1 MCSIINKWGI
11 FGCPA
16 FFIERFMLSNYSK
29 YIAKSRYARWIP
41 ELQRRENW
49 DETVARYIAF
59 FSKRIPEAEKE
70 ITKDLQRAILEMDVM
85 PSMRAMMFAG
95 PGLERDNC
103 AGYNCSY
110 LAIDD
115 PRAFDEAL
123 YILMCGTGV
132 GFSVERQFICKMPYV
147 AEVFYDTETTIK
159 VPDSKIGWATSFRQL
174 INLLYG
180 GLVPK
185 WDMSLVRPAG
195 TPLKTGGGRASGP
208 EQLIKLFN
216 FTINL
221 FKSAAGRKL
230 NSVECHDLM
239 CAIADIV
246 EVGGVRRAAMIS
258 LSNFSDDRM
267 RNAKNGQWWIE
278 NNPRRLANN
287 SVAYTET
294 PDVESFLR
302 EWATLVESKS
312 GERGIFNREGARK
325 HIAKS
330 SRRLT
335 KINDE
340 FIEFGTNPCGEIL
353 LRPKGFCNLS
363 EVVIRP
369 NDDKKSLKK
378 KIRLAT
384 IIGCLQSTLTDFRYL
399 RKDWKKNAE
408 EERLLGVSLTG
419 IMDNPLMYA
428 NGPELKKLLDELREY
443 AISVATEWAEKLDI
457 NVPTAITCVKP
468 SGTVSQLVNCAPGI
482 HTRWG
487 RYIIRSVREDNKS
500 PITPFLRDTGV
511 YSEPEN
517 SRPKDSTVFFW
528 PLESPTTSRCKDDFT
543 AIEQL
548 ELYLTYKQHW
558 TEHNPSCTVYVRQN
572 EWIEVCA
579 WVYKNFSDIGGV
591 SFLPHSNHI
600 YEQAPYTE
608 VTKEVYEEEVKHTP
622 VVDWDK
628 LSEYEK
634 EDMTD
639 IKKEPA
645 CSAGG
650 CQL

>member
-1 MCSIINKWGI
+1 MK
-11 FGCPA
+11 
-16 FFIERFMLSNYSK
+16 ELSQYQT
-29 YIAKSRYARWIP
+29 YIAKSRYAKWIP
-41 ELQRRENW
+41 ELSRRENW
-49 DETVARYIAF
+49 DETVNRYITF
-59 FSKRIPEAEKE
+59 FKDRIPKSDREEVTKE
-70 ITKDLQRAILEMDVM
+70 LQKAILEMDVM

-110 LAIDD
+110 LVIDD
-115 PRAFDEAL
+115 PRAFDETL

-132 GFSVERQFICKMPYV
+132 GYSVERQFICKMPYI
-147 AEVFYDTETTIK
+147 AEVFYETETTIK

-174 INLLYG
+174 IGLLYG

-195 TPLKTGGGRASGP
+195 TILKTGGGRASGP
-208 EQLIKLFN
+208 EQLEKLFK

-221 FKSAAGRKL
+221 FKNAAGRKL

-267 RNAKNGQWWIE
+267 RNAKNGQWWLE
-278 NNPRRLANN
+278 HNYRRLANN
-287 SVAYTET
+287 SVAYTEM
-294 PDVESFLR
+294 PDVESFLK

-325 HIAKS
+325 HILKNG
-330 SRRLT
+330 RRAI
-335 KINDE
+335 KVNDE

-353 LRPKGFCNLS
+353 LRPNGFCNLS
-363 EVVIRP
+363 EVIIRP
-369 NDDKKSLKK
+369 DDDKKSLKK

-399 RKDWKKNAE
+399 RKIWTKNAE

-419 IMDNPLMYA
+419 IMDNPLMYT
-428 NGPELKKLLDELREY
+428 NGTELEKLLTELREY
-443 AISVATEWAEKLDI
+443 AVTVAMEWAEKLKI
-457 NVPTAITCVKP
+457 NVPAAITCVKP
-468 SGTVSQLVNCAPGI
+468 SGTVSQLVNCSPGI
-482 HTRWG
+482 HTRWSPY
-487 RYIIRSVREDNKS
+487 YIRAVREDNKS

-511 YSEPEN
+511 YSEVEN
-517 SRPKDSTVFFW
+517 SRPNDSTVFFW
-528 PLESPTTSRCKDDFT
+528 PLESPLMSRCKDDFT

-548 ELYLTYKQHW
+548 ELYLTYKKCW
-558 TEHNPSCTVYVRQN
+558 TEHNPSCTVYVKQN

-579 WVYKNFSDIGGV
+579 WVYRNFADIGGV
-591 SFLPHSNHI
+591 SFLPSSDHI
-600 YEQAPYTE
+600 YQQAPYQQ
-608 VTKEVYEEEVKHTP
+608 VTKEKYGEFKKKVP
-622 VVDWDK
+622 AIDWNK
-628 LSEYEK
+628 LTDYEK

-639 IKKEPA
+639 VKHEPA
-645 CSAGG
+645 CSSGV
-650 CQL
+650 CEL